1 MHKPKS
7 IDTLYICES
16 SSFYLALPETKLYK
30 LILSWEGQCILSE
43 FYLLKVFIEKFIQ
56 TRSSWARL
64 RT

>member
-30 LILSWEGQCILSE
+30 LILS
-43 FYLLKVFIEKFIQ
+43 
-56 TRSSWARL
+56 
-64 RT
+64 